1 MSVAFFNDDAGKD
14 CSWMIWVKVQVL
26 KEVVGFL
33 KGLYVEELLRIK
45 EVTFENGDV
54 KVVNWSV
61 LRFDREP
68 DVGVYSI
75 DKKSKFF

>member
-1 MSVAFFNDDAGKD
+1 M
-14 CSWMIWVKVQVL
+14 QVL

-54 KVVNWSV
+54 KVVN
-61 LRFDREP
+61 
-68 DVGVYSI
+68 
-75 DKKSKFF
+75 